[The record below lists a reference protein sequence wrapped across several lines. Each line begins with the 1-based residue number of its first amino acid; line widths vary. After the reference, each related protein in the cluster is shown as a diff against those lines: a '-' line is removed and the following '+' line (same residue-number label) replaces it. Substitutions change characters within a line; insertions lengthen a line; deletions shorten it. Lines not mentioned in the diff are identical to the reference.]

1 MYNPQ
6 SHILQPSTTRALR
19 NHTKGLAVLQETHTE
34 QKVVPRLKGIGKDGS
49 ITVTRDRPHRHPEQP
64 PQDTHYPA
72 SHSPSSLLPGPLGG
86 GLRLG
91 LIRGHPNHVATRPP
105 CSPQPQGQVHR
116 TSRHKTC
123 CWVSK
128 RTTVS
133 LSHIQVKKRNVRELK
148 NARWQKCCVS
158 HHPPPAKRKKW
169 GEGEA
174 KRKQKEIYEKKLFP
188 K

>member
-1 MYNPQ
+1 MAHKGKKRRRKSLVPTVPHPRKTSLGLGGLCPPLQGRVYNPQ

-133 LSHIQVKKRNVRELK
+133 LSHIQV
-148 NARWQKCCVS
+148 
-158 HHPPPAKRKKW
+158 
-169 GEGEA
+169 
-174 KRKQKEIYEKKLFP
+174 
-188 K
+188 